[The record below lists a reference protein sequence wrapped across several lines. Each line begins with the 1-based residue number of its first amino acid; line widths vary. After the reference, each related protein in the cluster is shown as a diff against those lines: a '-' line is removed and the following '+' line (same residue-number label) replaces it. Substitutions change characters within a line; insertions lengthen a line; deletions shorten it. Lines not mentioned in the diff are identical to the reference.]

1 MDPTITAAWIGVGG
15 ALVGVGIGG
24 WITNRAAVKSLD
36 KAAAQAE
43 AAQQKEWAEDRR
55 RADEDRNDQRRAALL
70 ALNWELE
77 VNQEQLDRQ
86 RKQTMADTPVL
97 LPHLALDAA
106 LRWYRFLPDTARGTV
121 HEAQLALMRYNADA
135 EHLRAAL
142 TGPASGLG
150 VTVSQSARGTSAR
163 DAVSKSAD
171 TALTAFARARS
182 ELTKELGL

>member
-1 MDPTITAAWIGVGG
+1 MIG
-15 ALVGVGIGG
+15 A

-43 AAQQKEWAEDRR
+43 AAQQKEWAEARR
-55 RADEDRNDQRRAALL
+55 RADEDRGEQRRAALL

-86 RKQTMADTPVL
+86 RKETIADTPVL

-106 LRWYRFLPDTARGTV
+106 LRWYRSLPDTARGTV

-135 EHLRAAL
+135 EHLRGAAL
-142 TGPASGLG
+142 AGPASGLG
-150 VTVSQSARGTSAR
+150 QAVSVSRSSRGTSAR

-171 TALTAFARARS
+171 TALTAFARACN